1 MAMATNTDLEKYC
14 PEVFEQGID
23 DWTDELTDAQADVE
37 NLIQYNW
44 WNKMHSRSE
53 WDATK
58 LDETQWTKS
67 TVYKAMAAYILPKL
81 STFRPEGDPFREQL
95 SFYKERFEEEF
106 DVQFGLGIRYDE
118 DDDGNISDTGEVYEF
133 DQSRLYR

>member
-1 MAMATNTDLEKYC
+1 MATNTDLEKYC

-37 NLIQYNW
+37 NLIQYKW
-44 WNKMHSRSE
+44 WNKVNSRSE